1 MLNAQTSLLKWYSSQ
16 ARLSLPWRTTTD
28 IYHIYL
34 SEIMLQQTQVSR
46 VQAEYYP
53 QFLQR
58 FPTLLSLSQAS
69 LDDVYS
75 LWSGLGYYR
84 RAKSL
89 HATAQLCPN
98 GLPGS
103 FNELLKLPGIGKYT
117 ASAICSFGYKQT
129 LSVVD
134 TNISRVLKRFFAK
147 EIITDKEVW
156 QLADNFLNTKQPT
169 EHNLALMDLG
179 ATICTPKNPL
189 CDSCPLAQW
198 CQGKDEPSLYYKKK
212 TMKYEDKKLV
222 FGVCHKDG
230 ALAMVES
237 KGMLEL
243 PTLEEFAQEN
253 FLGTYK
259 HAITRFRI
267 EVSLYLYDTEDEN
280 IRWIKRDSLKN
291 APISSL
297 TQKAIQLYEKSLV

>member
-1 MLNAQTSLLKWYSSQ
+1 MLNAQKSLLKWYSSS

-89 HATAQLCPN
+89 HATAQLCSN
-98 GLPGS
+98 GLPES
-103 FNELLKLPGIGKYT
+103 YDELLKLPGIGKYT

-134 TNISRVLKRFFAK
+134 TNIARVLKRFFAK
-147 EIITDKEVW
+147 EIVTDKEVW
-156 QLADNFLNTKQPT
+156 QLADNFLNKNQPT

-179 ATICTPKNPL
+179 AMICTPKNPL
-189 CDSCPLAQW
+189 CDLCPFVAY
-198 CQGKDEPSLYYKKK
+198 CQGKGEPSLYYKKK
-212 TMKYEDKKLV
+212 TMKYEDKNLV
-222 FGVCHKDG
+222 FGVCNKDG
-230 ALAMVES
+230 ALGMVES

-243 PTLEEFAQEN
+243 PVLEDFREEN
-253 FLGTYK
+253 FLGKYK

-267 EVSLYLYDTEDEN
+267 EVSLYLCEVNDEN
-280 IRWIKRDSLKN
+280 IRWITLGDLEN

-297 TQKAIQLYEKSLV
+297 TKKAIKLYKKSLL